1 MMMWNPGMT
10 MLMPWL
16 LIFPGMAML
25 LMARTRR
32 IGCWTI
38 VAGYAAAA
46 GVGQLTLFAAAPI
59 AILIAAA
66 WAIQAKRPMWVKVI
80 GHVLFVATALGLA
93 LHLLPGF
100 KNPLALA
107 GRVSPTAIDY
117 RMYLNLDKAL
127 IAVWVLWAW
136 PHLEWAKSPWVGLRQ
151 GLLWGVGTGAACLA
165 LGVAAGM
172 LTWEPKWPHVI
183 PLWALNNLL
192 LVCVAEEAFFRGYLQ
207 QGLITLLG
215 ERRHAAWIGLGA
227 AALLFGLAHF
237 AAGPAMMVVAIIAGL
252 GYGMAYQRGGLLAA
266 ILAHFALNALHLV
279 LFTYPMMR

>member
-1 MMMWNPGMT
+1 MMVWDPGVM

-16 LIFPGMAML
+16 LIFPGMALL

-32 IGCWTI
+32 IGYWT
-38 VAGYAAAA
+38 VAAGYAAAA
-46 GVGQLTLFAAAPI
+46 GVGQLTLLAAAPI
-59 AILIAAA
+59 AALIAAA
-66 WAIQAKRPMWVKVI
+66 WAIQAPRPTWLKAI

-107 GRVSPTAIDY
+107 GRMSPTAVDY

-127 IAVWVLWAW
+127 IAIWVLWAW
-136 PHLEWAKSPWVGLRQ
+136 PHLAWAKNPWVGLRQ
-151 GLLWGVGTGAACLA
+151 GLLWGAGTGAVCLA
-165 LGVAAGM
+165 LGVAAG
-172 LTWEPKWPHVI
+172 LLAWEPKWPHVI

-192 LVCVAEEAFFRGYLQ
+192 LVCVAEEAFFRGYVQ
-207 QGLITLLG
+207 QGLTTLLG
-215 ERRHAAWIGLGA
+215 QRRYATWLGLGV

-237 AAGPAMMVVAIIAGL
+237 AAGPAMMAIAAVAGL

-266 ILAHFALNALHLV
+266 ILAHFALNALHLI